1 MNINELLK
9 QKNIT
14 KYRLS
19 KSSGVPQTTIID
31 ICNGK
36 TRIEKCA
43 ADTIY
48 KLAKTLDV
56 TMEDLLS
63 SSMEK
68 RPSFEW
74 FKSETCHKLKREGDL
89 DFIINILQSGKIR
102 ELYNKKLYPECLYLL
117 AMVDYLSRENDL
129 PLCSEYN
136 DIRRAKLSETVYP
149 VGVLIRSAYSKSEVP
164 LKESVNAAIPEFIR
178 HNIVE
183 SEIRNVF

>member
-1 MNINELLK
+1 MKINKLLE

-36 TRIEKCA
+36 TRLEKCS

-48 KLAKTLDV
+48 KIAKTLGV
-56 TMEDLLS
+56 TMEDLLFDCL
-63 SSMEK
+63 EK
-68 RPSFEW
+68 HPDFEW
-74 FKSETCHKLKREGDL
+74 FKSEVCHKVKHEGDL
-89 DFIINILQSGKIR
+89 DFIINTLQSGKIR
-102 ELYNKKLYPECLYLL
+102 ELYNKKWYPESLYLL

-129 PLCSEYN
+129 PNCSDYN
-136 DIRRAKLSETVYP
+136 DIRRARISKPLYP
-149 VGVLIRSAYSKSEVP
+149 TGIVMMSAFAKSDVP
-164 LKESVNAAIPEFIR
+164 LQESIQEAIPEFIR

-183 SEIRNVF
+183 SEIRNVY